1 MIDRYS
7 VKEIAAIW
15 SEENKFGSWLEV
27 ELAVCRA
34 WMEKGVIPSEAY
46 GDISARASFDV
57 KRVDEIERQVN
68 HDMIAFVSAVAEKV
82 GENGRYIHLGLT
94 SSDVIDTAASLLLKR
109 SLEVTA
115 ERVKELMTAVMK
127 RAEQYRYTPCVGRTH
142 GIHGEPMTFGLKLLN
157 WHYQLGRDLERI
169 ALASE
174 QIGYGKISGAV
185 GTYAHCDPSIER
197 RVCQLLGL
205 KPALVSN
212 QILQRDRHA
221 NVMSTLALLGGALDR
236 MATEIRHLQRTE
248 VMEVLEPFGAGQKG
262 SSAMPHKRN
271 PILCERISGMS
282 RLLRG
287 YALTAFENM
296 TLWHERDISH
306 SSAERVLWPDAFH
319 VICYMLAKMTGI
331 VEGMQA
337 DTKKME
343 ENLGLTKGLVYSQR
357 VLLDLVERFGLSRE
371 DAYAIVQDNAM
382 ECWKGGRSF
391 SELLWEDRRVNTRLS
406 REELLSLFEP
416 GYYFRWV
423 DEIFGRFQN
432 G

>member
-337 DTKKME
+337 DSKKME

>member
-46 GDISARASFDV
+46 GDICARASFDV
-57 KRVDEIERQVN
+57 KRIDEIERQVN

-416 GYYFRWV
+416 GHYFRWV

>member
-416 GYYFRWV
+416 GHYFRWV